1 MSSTSTASI
10 EPADEA
16 PVATGARAPTSSSQ
30 RFWTVLLLIAI
41 AGLGLRVAYVLGAK
55 RGEPMMGDAIYYNGQ
70 AVALAEGRGFT
81 CPFPGTPS
89 CPKKV
94 PVADHP
100 PLTALAM
107 APASWLFPKDDTAQR
122 LSMTL
127 IGTAGIV
134 VIGML
139 GRSLAGERAGLIAA
153 AIAAVYPNLWVN
165 DGLIMSETLAAL
177 TVALALLLA
186 YRVARRPSWTSVVAL
201 GAACGLAILTRAEL
215 GLLIP
220 AVAIPVVF
228 VARGLATRRRVEL
241 AAVIVLSA
249 VVVIAPWVVPNMFRF
264 KKPVYLS
271 TNDGITLAGANCPSV
286 YSGKGLGLWTLDC
299 QTAPKGDQSQVDAYL
314 RHRGLSYIR
323 HHVGRL
329 PIVIAAREGLV
340 WGVFRPATMVAYN
353 KGEGR
358 ETWVSWLGYAAYW
371 ILVPLAAVG
380 VLTLRR
386 RRVMVWPLLAQF
398 GIVVVTAAV
407 FYGLWRFRIP
417 VEVVLV
423 VLAAVAIDAFA
434 RRGAR
439 RGGGAH
445 AAAPA

>member
-201 GAACGLAILTRAEL
+201 GAVCGLAILTRAEL

-249 VVVIAPWVVPNMFRF
+249 VVVIAPWVVPNMFRTTHGAITTTA
-264 KKPVYLS
+264 LS
-271 TNDGITLAGANCPSV
+271 TIT
-286 YSGKGLGLWTLDC
+286 
-299 QTAPKGDQSQVDAYL
+299 
-314 RHRGLSYIR
+314 
-323 HHVGRL
+323 
-329 PIVIAAREGLV
+329 AASS
-340 WGVFRPATMVAYN
+340 T
-353 KGEGR
+353 
-358 ETWVSWLGYAAYW
+358 
-371 ILVPLAAVG
+371 
-380 VLTLRR
+380 R
-386 RRVMVWPLLAQF
+386 RRVARPRATNTTGIATAGIRRPSSARVRIASPHTAPSATTLVQDGRRATRYASMRASATVSAASVSDMMSPSLTQRF
-398 GIVVVTAAV
+398 GYTAA
-407 FYGLWRFRIP
+407 I
-417 VEVVLV
+417 
-423 VLAAVAIDAFA
+423 
-434 RRGAR
+434 
-439 RGGGAH
+439 
-445 AAAPA
+445 AAAISPSRSPANDRPSMPITTIPAVPMSVIDRRCAVSSFGNSHDAGAIASAVSGG